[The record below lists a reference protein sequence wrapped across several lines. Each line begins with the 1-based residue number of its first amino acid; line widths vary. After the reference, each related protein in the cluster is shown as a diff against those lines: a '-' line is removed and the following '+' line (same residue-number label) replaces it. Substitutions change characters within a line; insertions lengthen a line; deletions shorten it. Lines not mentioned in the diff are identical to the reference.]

1 MIYLDHNATT
11 PVAPEVREAML
22 PYFTDEWGNPSSTYR
37 FGARLR
43 GVLETARGQVAELI
57 GASPREVLF
66 TSGATEANNAAILAA
81 LKADSARRHIVTSA
95 VEHSS
100 VLTLCRALERE
111 GVAVTFLPVDHD
123 GLLKLADLEAAI
135 TERTALV
142 SLMWANNETG
152 VLFPVERIAQICQA
166 RGALFHCDA
175 VQAVAKV
182 PVDVRQVAVDYLTLS
197 GHKFHAPK
205 GIGALYVRRQRPF
218 TPLIYGGHQER
229 GLRGGTEN
237 VALIAGLGVAAELAR
252 KRVAEYDATVRRLRD
267 ALEQGILE
275 SIPNTE
281 RNGHPTERLPNTTN
295 ITFHGVESEALLLLL
310 DQVGICAS
318 SGSACLADSDEPSHV
333 VKAMKPQT
341 AASRQ
346 MVRFSL
352 GWQNTRQEITETLAA
367 VKSAVATLRG

>member
-205 GIGALYVRRQRPF
+205 GIGALYVRRKRPF

-352 GWQNTRQEITETLAA
+352 GWQTTRQEITETLAA
-367 VKSAVATLRG
+367 VKSAVAALRG

>member
-352 GWQNTRQEITETLAA
+352 GWQTTRQEITETLAA
-367 VKSAVATLRG
+367 VKSAVAALRG